1 MRTPVASEQPYNDN
15 LSEDRRRFSK
25 VTAADGAVRIHT
37 RTVKAHHRKR
47 LLVNGVI
54 QEPQIGARLLLIFL
68 WTSPYVQLKGSM
80 SKNDDSCLARREF
93 VTTAVAAGGAMLLWP
108 AWLDATAEGVDARVA
123 QVMSKVIGI
132 DMHNHVYP
140 AGTAPHLPGQPQR
153 PEEQQQALFIAEELK
168 QSGLTA
174 VCASYVLD
182 FAQNDKPGDAR
193 DNFLRWLT
201 AIDAQLDNGHIQR
214 ALNLKDLQTAHDQ
227 GRPTIVQ
234 TVEGSHFIEGHLDRV
249 EEAYKRGVRNL
260 QLLHERDDMV
270 SPLGDT
276 NTGTAHLGGLTA
288 FGAGVVKEC
297 NRLGILVDLAHA
309 SNETVLGVLKVTKQ
323 PFIVSHTSLDS
334 RTGGNPKTVE
344 MMRPRLISKEHA
356 KVVADAG
363 GVVGVWTHLA
373 DSLKEFVESIKAMVD
388 AVGIDHVGIGSDT
401 DLLSSRI
408 GQGTNKAWPGLTE
421 GFFYAVV
428 GEMLRQGFRPDD
440 IGKVGGGNY
449 CRVFG
454 KVTAGHV

>member
-1 MRTPVASEQPYNDN
+1 VRCCSGPAWLNA
-15 LSEDRRRFSK
+15 
-25 VTAADGAVRIHT
+25 AADGID
-37 RTVKAHHRKR
+37 
-47 LLVNGVI
+47 
-54 QEPQIGARLLLIFL
+54 P
-68 WTSPYVQLKGSM
+68 
-80 SKNDDSCLARREF
+80 
-93 VTTAVAAGGAMLLWP
+93 
-108 AWLDATAEGVDARVA
+108 RVA
-123 QVMSKVIGI
+123 QVLSKTIGI

-140 AGTAPHLPGQPQR
+140 VGTAPHLPGQPQR
-153 PEEQQQALFIAEELK
+153 PEEQQQAPDLFIAEELI

-174 VCASYVLD
+174 VCASYVVD

-201 AIDAQLDNGHIQR
+201 AIDAQLEKGHIQR
-214 ALNLKDLQTAHDQ
+214 ALNLNDLQTAHDHGQ
-227 GRPTIVQ
+227 PTIVQ

-249 EEAYKRGVRNL
+249 GEVYKRGVRNL

-288 FGAGVVKEC
+288 FCAEVVKEC
-297 NRLGILVDLAHA
+297 NRLGILVDMAHA
-309 SNETVLGVLKVTKQ
+309 SNETVLGVLKVAKQ

-334 RTGGNPKTVE
+334 RTGGNPKTAE
-344 MMRPRLISKEHA
+344 IMRPRLISKEHA
-356 KVVADAG
+356 QVVADAG

-388 AVGIDHVGIGSDT
+388 AVGIEHVGMGSDT

-408 GQGTNKAWPGLTE
+408 GQGTNKAWTGLTG

-428 GEMLRQGFRPDD
+428 GEMLRQGLSSDD

-454 KVTAGHV
+454 KLTAGPPPSGTESLKLSCN